1 MKRLETMVAVAV
13 VVAALSG
20 CAATD
25 EQRTKA
31 EGAGVG
37 AVIGGLL
44 GYAIDRE
51 RGAVIGA
58 ALGAGAGYAVGNE
71 IAKRKQAYATTEA
84 FLDAEIARVEEF
96 NSTAY
101 AYNASVRQD
110 IARLDREAEQLRTQ
124 YNAGQVRR
132 ESLVAK
138 RGELQQRIA
147 TSNDLEETLAA
158 EYEIQ
163 TAILKEERRARP
175 TNDPYIARLEREVE
189 ALQVNLETLREG
201 STQLALI
208 DQRLSV

>member
-1 MKRLETMVAVAV
+1 MKRLETMVAAAV
-13 VVAALSG
+13 VVAALGG
-20 CAATD
+20 CAAND

-37 AVIGGLL
+37 AVVGGLL

-71 IAKRKQAYATTEA
+71 IAKRKKAYATTEA

-96 NSTAY
+96 NDTAY
-101 AYNASVRQD
+101 AYNSSVRQD

-138 RGELQQRIA
+138 RGELQERIA

-175 TNDPYIARLEREVE
+175 ANDPYIARLEHEVE
-189 ALQVNLETLREG
+189 ALQANLETLREG